1 MANCA
6 DCKGKPCRRGMTEG
20 RLPDCPCGEY
30 SKEEMLSMY
39 SEEELRMATASA
51 RVEAEG
57 YGKNTRVEEVMDYAW
72 KLGYKKIGVAFCVGL
87 SAEAATFVTI
97 LRSNGFEVRSVCCKN
112 CSISKQELGIAPD
125 QYAHPGADFEPM
137 CNPVGQAKVLDDE
150 ECDFVVLLGLC
161 VGHDT
166 LFIRHIKAPCTV
178 LAVKDRALAHN
189 PIGALY
195 TANSYMRRLYSF
207 IKNKYGKE

>member
-6 DCKGKPCRRGMTEG
+6 DCKGKPCGRGVTEG
-20 RLPDCPCGEY
+20 RLPDCPGGKY
-30 SKEEMLSMY
+30 TKEKMLRLY
-39 SEEELRMATASA
+39 SEEELRMAMASA
-51 RVEAEG
+51 KVEAEG

-87 SAEAATFVTI
+87 SAEASTFVTI

-112 CSISKQELGIAPD
+112 CSIPKQELGLRRE
-125 QYAHPGADFEPM
+125 QFAHPDREFEPM
-137 CNPVGQAKVLDDE
+137 CNPVGQAKILDDE
-150 ECDFVVLLGLC
+150 ECDLVVLLGLC

-189 PIGALY
+189 PLGALY
-195 TANSYMRRLYSF
+195 TANSYMRRVYSF
-207 IKNKYGKE
+207 IKNKYGVT

>member
-6 DCKGKPCRRGMTEG
+6 DCKGKPCSRGVTAG

-30 SKEEMLSMY
+30 SKEDMLGLY
-39 SEEELRMATASA
+39 SEEDMRMATESA
-51 RVEAEG
+51 KVEAEG
-57 YGKNTRVEEVMDYAW
+57 YGKNTRVEEIMDYAW

-87 SAEAATFVTI
+87 SAEAATFAAI

-112 CSISKQELGIAPD
+112 CSIPKQEIGIT
-125 QYAHPGADFEPM
+125 QEHFAHPQCDFEAM
-137 CNPVGQAKVLDDE
+137 CNPVGQAKILDDE
-150 ECDFVVLLGLC
+150 NCDLVVLLGLC

-178 LAVKDRALAHN
+178 LAVKDRVLAHN

-195 TANSYMRRLYSF
+195 NANTFMIRVYSF
-207 IKNKYGKE
+207 IKNKYGKV